1 MKTVKLAIILLL
13 VLSFSFADDFKSQER
28 EFEQMSREFAAFKQS
43 EDAAFEAYSK
53 QLAAA
58 FDDYKNEVGEFWET
72 PELSTQKEW
81 VHYADDK
88 RSRSK
93 VDFENKKITIEVIA
107 KNEKEAKKEMQTQ
120 LEYVASKNTKEVIES
135 DELQK
140 KVAKLSAQEEKQKLI
155 IAPEPILQNII
166 FEKKPTQKEL
176 KKYTQKSIN
185 ENSITKKPSKL
196 EDLIVYK
203 VTVDLPSDTT
213 LKRSR
218 VYKADVIQNAKR
230 FDIPASLI
238 FAVMQTESD
247 FNPFAK
253 SHIPAYG
260 LMQIVPHSAGRDTYK
275 LLYKREGQPTATYLY
290 NGKNNIVMG
299 SSYLYILYYRY
310 LSGITN
316 PQSRLYCAI
325 AAYNTGAG
333 NIAWAYTRTHS
344 VKKALPLINAMSPDE
359 VYNHLLKN
367 LRYDEPKHYLK
378 RVTQRMPLYK
388 NAYKL

>member
-1 MKTVKLAIILLL
+1 MKSLIFLLL
-13 VLSFSFADDFKSQER
+13 TLSLCAADDLRAQER
-28 EFEQMSREFAAFKQS
+28 AFEQMNREFAAFKES

-53 QLAAA
+53 RLEAA

-81 VHYADDK
+81 VHYAQDK
-88 RSRSK
+88 RSRSR
-93 VDFENKKITIEVIA
+93 VDFEKKKITIEVIA
-107 KNEKEAKKEMQTQ
+107 KDEKEAKKEMQTQ

-140 KVAKLSAQEEKQKLI
+140 RVAKLSTEEEKQKLI
-155 IAPEPILQNII
+155 ITPEPILQNII

-185 ENSITKKPSKL
+185 ENSITKEPSKL
-196 EDLIVYK
+196 KELIVYK

-230 FDIPASLI
+230 FDIPAPLI

-260 LMQIVPHSAGRDTYK
+260 LMQIVPHSAGRDTYRF
-275 LLYKREGQPTATYLY
+275 LYKRDGEPTATYLY
-290 NGKNNIVMG
+290 NGKKNIVMG
-299 SSYLYILYYRY
+299 SSYLHILYYRY
-310 LSGITN
+310 LSGIKN

-388 NAYKL
+388 NAYNL

>member
-1 MKTVKLAIILLL
+1 VRGFFVL
-13 VLSFSFADDFKSQER
+13 VLFFSFSFGDDFKKQNR
-28 EFEQMSREFAAFKQS
+28 AFEEMNREFAAFQKS
-43 EDAAFEAYSK
+43 EEAAFEEYTK
-53 QLAAA
+53 RVEAA
-58 FDDYKNEVGEFWET
+58 FDDYKNEIKEFWKT
-72 PELSTQKEW
+72 PDLSTKKEW
-81 VHYADDK
+81 VHYANDK

-93 VDFENKKITIEVIA
+93 VDFEKKKITIEVIA
-107 KNEKEAKKEMQTQ
+107 KDEKEAKKEMQTQ

-140 KVAKLSAQEEKQKLI
+140 RVAKISAQEEKKELD
-155 IAPEPILQNII
+155 IAAEPILQNVM
-166 FEKKPTQKEL
+166 FEKKPSKKEL
-176 KKYTQKSIN
+176 EKYTKKSIN
-185 ENSITKKPSKL
+185 ESKITQSSSKL
-196 EDLIVYK
+196 QDLIVYK
-203 VTVDLPSDTT
+203 VSIDLPSDTT

-230 FDIPASLI
+230 FDVPAPLI

-260 LMQIVPHSAGRDTYK
+260 LMQIVPHSAGRDTYRF
-275 LLYKREGQPTATYLY
+275 LYKRDGEPTATYLY
-290 NGKNNIVMG
+290 NGKKNIVMG
-299 SSYLYILYYRY
+299 SSYLHILYYRY
-310 LSGITN
+310 LKDIKN

-333 NIAWAYTRTHS
+333 NIAWAFTKTHNM
-344 VKKALPLINAMSPDE
+344 KRAAPLINAMTPNE
-359 VYNHLLKN
+359 VYNHLQKN

-378 RVTQRMPLYK
+378 RVRKRMPLYK

>member
-1 MKTVKLAIILLL
+1 MRGFFVL
-13 VLSFSFADDFKSQER
+13 VLFFSFSFGDDFKKQNR
-28 EFEQMSREFAAFKQS
+28 AFEEMNREFAAFQKS
-43 EDAAFEAYSK
+43 EEAAFEEYTK
-53 QLAAA
+53 RVEAA
-58 FDDYKNEVGEFWET
+58 FDDYKNEIKEFWKT
-72 PELSTQKEW
+72 PDLSTKKEW
-81 VHYADDK
+81 VHYANDK

-93 VDFENKKITIEVIA
+93 VDFEKKKITIEVIA
-107 KNEKEAKKEMQTQ
+107 KDEKEAKKEMQTQ

-140 KVAKLSAQEEKQKLI
+140 RVAKISAQEEKKELD
-155 IAPEPILQNII
+155 IAAEPILQNVM
-166 FEKKPTQKEL
+166 FEKKPSKKEL
-176 KKYTQKSIN
+176 EKYTKKSIN
-185 ENSITKKPSKL
+185 ESKITQSSSKL
-196 EDLIVYK
+196 QDLIVYK
-203 VTVDLPSDTT
+203 VSIDLPSDTT

-230 FDIPASLI
+230 FDVPAPLI

-260 LMQIVPHSAGRDTYK
+260 LMQIVPHSAGRDTYRF
-275 LLYKREGQPTATYLY
+275 LYKRDGEPTATYLY
-290 NGKNNIVMG
+290 NGKKNIVMG
-299 SSYLYILYYRY
+299 SSYLHILYYRY
-310 LSGITN
+310 LKDIKN

-333 NIAWAYTRTHS
+333 NIAWAFTKTHNM
-344 VKKALPLINAMSPDE
+344 KRAAPLINAMTPNE
-359 VYNHLLKN
+359 VYNHLQKN

-378 RVTQRMPLYK
+378 RVRKRMPLYK